1 MSDMN
6 SDLAA
11 AVNGLMWLPVVV
23 VSVLIM
29 LYAAHR
35 AGRVLGSRA
44 WAAVTGAPPL
54 VHAIVVAVLATSAVH
69 LALTPAHLDEA
80 PLLGVLF
87 GLSSLGGVAVCA
99 AAYARVRGW
108 RLAAAGLL
116 ATMVVG
122 YTITRVIGFEDW
134 DALGLATK
142 GIELAGLGL
151 IAADL
156 MTQRNSAPEAQLAR
170 GWS

>member
-6 SDLAA
+6 PDLAA
-11 AVNGLMWLPVVV
+11 ALSGLMWLPVVV
-23 VSVLIM
+23 LAVLTT

-35 AGRVLGSRA
+35 AGRVLGGRA
-44 WAAVTGAPPL
+44 WTAVAGAPPL
-54 VHAIVVAVLATSAVH
+54 VHAIVVSVLATSAVH

-87 GLSSLGGVAVCA
+87 GLSSVGGVAVCA
-99 AAYARVRGW
+99 AAYARIRGW
-108 RLAAAGLL
+108 RLGAAALL

-122 YTITRVIGFEDW
+122 YAITRVIGFEEW

-156 MTQRNSAPEAQLAR
+156 MTQRDNALRTELAG